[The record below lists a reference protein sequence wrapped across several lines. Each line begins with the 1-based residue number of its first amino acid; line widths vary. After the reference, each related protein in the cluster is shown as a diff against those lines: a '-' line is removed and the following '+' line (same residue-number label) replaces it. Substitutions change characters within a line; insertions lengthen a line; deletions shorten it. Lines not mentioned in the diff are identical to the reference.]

1 MRKESKFRIR
11 DFPKLLWDAAKI
23 WNANNPWR
31 LGAVVA
37 YYAVLSLPGLLVI
50 IINSVGAFWGTEIVE
65 GEITE
70 QISEAIGIPA
80 AESVVAIFENSQ
92 NDDRTVFA
100 TIIGIAVLIFGAT
113 GVFYQLQISMNE
125 IWNVKIDPEASYWK
139 ILKDRAL
146 SLAFVMAISFLLI
159 VSFVVSSAL
168 NLFMGYLSNFWQP
181 AYLLFAQFMEFVI
194 STLIIGFLFVA
205 IFKFMPDMKI
215 RWSSVWL
222 GGFLTALLFN
232 LGKIALSFYFVKADP
247 GSIYGAAGSV
257 VLMLLWVSYSC
268 LILYYGAAFCR
279 VYAEKYELKV
289 HPEAYAMVV
298 EEKERII
305 EKGSD
310 NEGEEALS
318 AN

>member
-1 MRKESKFRIR
+1 MEVNSNFKIK
-11 DFPKLLWDAAKI
+11 DFPLLLWEAAKI

-50 IINSVGAFWGTEIVE
+50 IINTVGAFWGTEIVE

-70 QISEAIGIPA
+70 QISEAIGATA
-80 AESVVAIFENSQ
+80 AESVIAIFENTQ
-92 NDDRTVFA
+92 NDERTVFA
-100 TIIGIAVLIFGAT
+100 TIVGIAILIFGST

-146 SLAFVMAISFLLI
+146 SLAFVMTISFLLI

-168 NLFMGYLSNFWQP
+168 TFFMDYLSNLWQP
-181 AYLLFAQFMEFVI
+181 AFATLAQLMDFTL
-194 STLIIGFLFVA
+194 STLIIGLLFVA

-215 RWSSVWL
+215 PWRSVWM

-232 LGKIALSFYFVKADP
+232 LGKYLISVYFGKVDP

-257 VLMLLWVSYSC
+257 VLLLLWVSYSC

-279 VYAEKYELKV
+279 AYAEKYEPKV
-289 HPEAYAMVV
+289 HPEEYAMVV
-298 EEKERII
+298 KEKEIVI

-310 NEGEEALS
+310 QEGLDK
-318 AN
+318 

>member
-1 MRKESKFRIR
+1 MHTESKFKIK
-11 DFPKLLWDAAKI
+11 DFPKLLWEAAKI

-50 IINSVGAFWGTEIVE
+50 IINTVGAFWGTEIVE

-70 QISEAIGIPA
+70 QISEAIGTTA

-100 TIIGIAVLIFGAT
+100 TIIGIVILIFGAT

-125 IWNVKIDPEASYWK
+125 IWNVKIDPDASYWK

-168 NLFMGYLSNFWQP
+168 TLLMEYLSNFWQP
-181 AYLLFAQFMEFVI
+181 AYLIFAQFMEFVL

-205 IFKFMPDMKI
+205 IFKFMLDMKI
-215 RWSSVWL
+215 RWRSVWL
-222 GGFLTALLFN
+222 GGFLTAVLFY
-232 LGKIALSFYFVKADP
+232 LGKILISFYFGKADP

-257 VLMLLWVSYSC
+257 VLLLLWVSYSC

-279 VYAEKYELKV
+279 AYAEKYEPKV
-289 HPEAYAMVV
+289 HPEEYAMVV
-298 EEKERII
+298 EEKLRVV

-310 NEGEEALS
+310 LEGGEEKI
-318 AN
+318 